1 MQSAHASSVKA
12 SPADINPSS
21 MSPSHSQPTLDTTR
35 FIARHVAGLRR
46 SGIRDFFELVAKT
59 DGVISLG
66 IGEPDFDTPEP
77 IRNAVKTAMDTGKTH
92 YTSNLGLP
100 ELRKE
105 IGRYAESH
113 FKVSYRP
120 DDEVLVTVG
129 VSEGLDLALRSLLNP
144 GDKVLYH
151 QPCYVSY
158 APSVELVHAVGVP
171 VATSA
176 AEQFSLDEPAL
187 RAAWQPGCKLLLL
200 NLPCNPTGGVCS
212 KEQLERIARFA
223 IEKDLIVISDEIYS
237 ELIFEGMHTSIAS
250 LPGMRDRTLLLHG
263 FSKAFA
269 MTGFRLGY
277 ACGPAPLIEA
287 MMKVHQYSMLC
298 APSISQEGALAA
310 LRLGD
315 DATKFMRDRYR
326 ERRDLFVRR
335 INAAGIKCHLPR
347 GSFYAFPSVV
357 STGLD
362 EGEFARRLLVE
373 HKVAVVP
380 GTAFGDAGK
389 GHVRACFTANEQK
402 LNAACDQ
409 IEKLL
414 ARLSVKASA

>member
-1 MQSAHASSVKA
+1 MTT
-12 SPADINPSS
+12 PSKK
-21 MSPSHSQPTLDTTR
+21 PLDTTR
-35 FIARHVAGLRR
+35 YIARHVAGLRR

-66 IGEPDFDTPEP
+66 IGEPDFDTPQP
-77 IRNAVKTAMDTGKTH
+77 IRDAVTTAMNTGKTH
-92 YTSNLGLP
+92 YTSNMGLP
-100 ELRKE
+100 ALRNE
-105 IGRYAESH
+105 ISRYAEGH

-120 DDEVLVTVG
+120 DDEILVTVG
-129 VSEGLDLALRSLLNP
+129 VSEGLDLTLRSLLNP
-144 GDKVLYH
+144 GDKVMYH

-158 APSVELVHAVGVP
+158 APSVDLVHAVGVP
-171 VATSA
+171 VATDA
-176 AEQFSLDEPAL
+176 ANLFSLDAPAL
-187 RAAWQPGCKLLLL
+187 AAAWQPGCKLLLL

-212 KEQLERIARFA
+212 RDQLERIAKFA
-223 IEKDLIVISDEIYS
+223 IEKDLIVVSDEIYS
-237 ELIFEGMHTSIAS
+237 ELVFEGTHTSIAS
-250 LPGMRDRTLLLHG
+250 LPGMRERTILLHG

-326 ERRDLFVRR
+326 ERRDLFVGR
-335 INAAGIKCHLPR
+335 INAAGLACHLPR
-347 GSFYAFPSVV
+347 GSFYAFPSVT

-362 EGEFARRLLVE
+362 EGEFARRLLTG

-380 GTAFGDAGK
+380 GTAFGDAGR
-389 GHVRACFTANEQK
+389 GHVRACFTANEAK
-402 LNAACDQ
+402 LTAACDC
-409 IEKLL
+409 IERLL
-414 ARLSVKASA
+414 ESLRPAKSA